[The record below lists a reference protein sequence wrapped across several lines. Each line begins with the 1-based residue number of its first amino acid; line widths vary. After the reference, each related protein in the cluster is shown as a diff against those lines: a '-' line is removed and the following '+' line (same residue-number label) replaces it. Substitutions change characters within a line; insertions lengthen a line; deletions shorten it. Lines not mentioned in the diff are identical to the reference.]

1 MSKLHSFKSLW
12 DIRRL
17 ALVGLAVLGLLL
29 VGCDQAT
36 EITSVPQE
44 ETSLELSLTS
54 QIQAVMVIQ
63 DRHTDRLL
71 SISGALGTA
80 TGLTE
85 DGRPAILVFIE
96 TEALAKS
103 AGIAATIEEVPVIV
117 KVTGEIQALSHATE
131 RFDQPV
137 PIGVSTGHPDITAG
151 TIACRVKDKDG
162 PNVYALSNNHVY
174 AAENDASIGDNILQP
189 GPFDGG
195 IDPEDASGTLSD
207 FEPIVFGRRF
217 KNEID
222 AAIALS
228 STANLGTATPVGGY
242 GTPNSTIVGAVLD
255 QQVQKFGRTTELT
268 KGKITGVNATVNV
281 RYSSGIAKFVK
292 QIIVESE
299 TRFIGAGDSGSLL
312 VTDNADLNPVGLLF
326 AGNSDGTFAIANRI
340 DLVLD
345 RFGVIVDGEAPPP
358 PTNGLIGGTVTN
370 ASGGAAIAG
379 VTISLD
385 TGQSTTTA
393 GDGSYTITDVPT
405 GDRSVTAS
413 KGGFESQTKTA
424 TVNKSQTTIIDFAL
438 NEAPAAPT
446 LSVSVTTKKT
456 SYVNKEQVEITVT
469 VADETNPVGGA
480 AVHVEITT
488 GNKKFRLLFDGNT
501 NGVGVATFKY
511 KVNSKRDG
519 EGIYKVDAT
528 ASKDGFES
536 GSESTTFAVTD

>member
-1 MSKLHSFKSLW
+1 MRSERYHFSRPFIILSLML
-12 DIRRL
+12 L
-17 ALVGLAVLGLLL
+17 AGLLL

-36 EITSVPQE
+36 EISSVPQE

-71 SISGALGTA
+71 SISGAVGTA

-96 TEALAKS
+96 TEALAKG
-103 AGIAATIEEVPVIV
+103 AWIAATIEEVPVIV

-131 RFDQPV
+131 EFVRPV

-151 TIACRVKDKDG
+151 TIACRVTDG
-162 PNVYALSNNHVY
+162 TNVYALSNNHVY

-195 IDPEDASGTLSD
+195 IDPEDAIGTLYA
-207 FEPIVFGRRF
+207 FEPILFGRRF

-228 STANLGTATPVGGY
+228 STANLGTTTPVGGY
-242 GTPNSTIVGAVLD
+242 GTPNSIHVGAVLD

-292 QIIVESE
+292 QIIVESG
-299 TRFIGAGDSGSLL
+299 TRFIGGGDSGSLL
-312 VTDNADLNPVGLLF
+312 VTDPGRNPVGLLF

-345 RFGVIVDGEAPPP
+345 RFGVTVDGEAPPP
-358 PTNGLIGGTVTN
+358 PTTGSIGGTVTN
-370 ASGGAAIAG
+370 AFGGAAIAG
-379 VTISLD
+379 ATISLD

-413 KGGFESQTKTA
+413 ADGFESQTKTA
-424 TVNKSQTTIIDFAL
+424 TVNENQTTIIDFTL

-446 LSVSVTTKKT
+446 LSVSVTMNKD
-456 SYVNKEQVEITVT
+456 SYVNKEQAEITVT
-469 VADETNPVGGA
+469 VTDGTNPVEGA
-480 AVHVEITT
+480 AVNVEITT
-488 GNKKFRLLFDGNT
+488 AKGRKLSGSGTTDES
-501 NGVGVATFKY
+501 GVLKLTY

-519 EGIYKVDAT
+519 VGTYEVDAT
-528 ASKDGFES
+528 ASKAGLES
-536 GSESTTFAVTD
+536 GSGSTTFEVTE

>member
-1 MSKLHSFKSLW
+1 MNKFHPSKSLW
-12 DIRRL
+12 GVLRL
-17 ALVGLAVLGLLL
+17 SLVVFAVLGLLS
-29 VGCDQAT
+29 VGCDQTT

-44 ETSLELSLTS
+44 ETLLELAPTS
-54 QIQAVMVIQ
+54 QFQAVMTIQ

-71 SISGALGTA
+71 AIFGAVGTA

-85 DGRPAILVFIE
+85 DGKPAIIVFIK
-96 TEALAKS
+96 TGALAKS
-103 AGIAATIEEVPVIV
+103 ARIPTNIEEVPVIV
-117 KVTGEIQALSHATE
+117 KITGEIQALSHATE

-151 TIACRVKDKDG
+151 TIACRVTDG
-162 PNVYALSNNHVY
+162 TYVYALSNNHVY
-174 AAENDASIGDNILQP
+174 AAENDASIGDNVLQP

-195 IDPEDASGTLSD
+195 IDPDDAIGTLSD
-207 FEPIVFGRRF
+207 FEPILFGRRF

-292 QIIVESE
+292 QIIVESG
-299 TRFIGAGDSGSLL
+299 TRFIGGGDSGSLL

-340 DLVLD
+340 DLVLE
-345 RFGVIVDGEAPPP
+345 RFGVTVDGEAPPP
-358 PTNGLIGGTVTN
+358 PTTGLIGGTVTN
-370 ASGGAAIAG
+370 ASGGTAIAG
-379 VTISLD
+379 ATISLD
-385 TGQSTTTA
+385 TGQSTTT
-393 GDGSYTITDVPT
+393 DDNGSYTITDVPT

-446 LSVSVTTKKT
+446 LSVSVTTNKT

-469 VADETNPVGGA
+469 VADGTNPVGGA

-501 NGVGVATFKY
+501 NDGVATFKY

-536 GSESTTFAVTD
+536 GSESTTFAVTDE